1 MCVYVLLFDIY
12 VRIIPL
18 LTYLLIWGLGKYWNA
33 FHEIK
38 MWEVKKN
45 TWIFSNGCI
54 NEFLKIETDYIY
66 TLKP

>member
-18 LTYLLIWGLGKYWNA
+18 LTYLMIWGLGKYWNA

-54 NEFLKIETDYIY
+54 NEF
-66 TLKP
+66 